1 MKERLAQAGELKW
14 FSPSPL
20 VSPCEDKATTETSG
34 NQYFSHPQDVQFRHF
49 RPYIQQVTSFE
60 ILFSP
65 LKQVSGFFYNVTNSN
80 VCLAKIADF
89 SKISKK
95 RCHLFLTKLQHFSEQ
110 FVSSK

>member
-20 VSPCEDKATTETSG
+20 VSQCEDRATTETSG
-34 NQYFSHPQDVQFRHF
+34 NQYFSHPQDVQFMYCL
-49 RPYIQQVTSFE
+49 PCIQQVTSFK

-80 VCLAKIADF
+80 VCLAKMADF
-89 SKISKK
+89 SKISKI
-95 RCHLFLTKLQHFSEQ
+95 RCGLFMTKSPNFFEEFISN
-110 FVSSK
+110 K

>member
-14 FSPSPL
+14 FSPL
-20 VSPCEDKATTETSG
+20 VSQCEDRATTETSG
-34 NQYFSHPQDVQFRHF
+34 NQYFSHPQDVQFRYF
-49 RPYIQQVTSFE
+49 LPCIQKITSFK

-89 SKISKK
+89 SKIRKIK
-95 RCHLFLTKLQHFSEQ
+95 CGLFMTKLQNFFE
-110 FVSSK
+110 